1 MPSHENDPNG
11 PEVATDAHE
20 ADGPFHA
27 WNPGLNSTIP
37 PHLQPLVSLFRAEN
51 AYTGFDEATEA
62 SNLCGL
68 PITRMVDL

>member
-1 MPSHENDPNG
+1 MQMPSHENDPNG

-37 PHLQPLVSLFRAEN
+37 PPSPAP
-51 AYTGFDEATEA
+51 GFTVPGRER
-62 SNLCGL
+62 LY
-68 PITRMVDL
+68 RF